1 MVESISLDWN
11 VKIAVIIDGNAI
23 NPVDICLDTELIG
36 VGHLR
41 DPILSR

>member
-23 NPVDICLDTELIG
+23 NPVDTELIG